1 MEIPDTEA
9 VIEASYMKAINMR
22 KYQRMMYLRRKEKMR
37 VLEEA
42 KLKEKSQK
50 LKEQILA
57 SGGILQSS
65 PNASP

>member
-1 MEIPDTEA
+1 METIDTE
-9 VIEASYMKAINMR
+9 EANEATYMKSIQMR

-37 VLEEA
+37 VTEEER
-42 KLKEKSQK
+42 LKEKSQK

-65 PNASP
+65 PDVSS

>member
-65 PNASP
+65 PTASP